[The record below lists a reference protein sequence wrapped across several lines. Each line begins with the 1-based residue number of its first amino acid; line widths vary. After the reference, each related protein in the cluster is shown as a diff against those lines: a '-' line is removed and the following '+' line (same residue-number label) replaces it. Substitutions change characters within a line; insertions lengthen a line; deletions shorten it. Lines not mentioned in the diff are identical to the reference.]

1 MKRTLRV
8 TVMRLLIASA
18 VLSAGACATTSGLAN
33 RNNARIA
40 TLQPGMTPE
49 QVIAHIGPS
58 TFKGEGLDAIMGIA
72 AIPNP
77 FKTEMYP
84 AGDDTFRLLYF
95 FSQLTVSDGKVTDE
109 ELMPVVFKNGML
121 DGWGWSYWEGV
132 AAQYSIRIRP

>member
-18 VLSAGACATTSGLAN
+18 VLSVGACATGQVLAN
-33 RNNARIA
+33 QNNARIG

-49 QVIAHIGPS
+49 QVIAHIGP
-58 TFKGEGLDAIMGIA
+58 GIDADFLGNGA
-72 AIPNP
+72 LPNP

-84 AGDDTFRLLYF
+84 AGDDTFTLLF
-95 FSQLTVSDGKVTDE
+95 FYSQRTVADGNITDD
-109 ELMPVVFKNGML
+109 ELMPVVFKNGLL

-132 AAQYSIRIRP
+132 AAQYSIRIRGR